1 MALIKTDETRELA
14 DLKKVED
21 LIKRRERR
29 ERIHHI
35 VIAAL
40 GALLVTSVFT
50 GHVCRHKK

>member
-35 VIAAL
+35 IIAAL

-50 GHVCRHKK
+50 GHVCHHKR